1 MSELIIKGQKAKE
14 ASYVLMNAT
23 TTKKNNALLKMAE
36 ILLKSSKEI
45 LEANKKDLENA
56 IEKGTPK
63 AMLDRLALDESRIQG
78 MADGLKDVVSLP
90 DPIGEVTRMWKRP
103 NGLQIGKQRVPLG
116 VIGIIYEARP
126 NVTCDAAG
134 LCLKSGN
141 VVILRGGKEAI
152 NSNIAIVKALREGVK
167 EAGLLEDVI
176 QLVENTDR
184 EVATEMMRLNQ
195 YIDVLIPR
203 GGAGLIQSV
212 VQNATVPVI
221 ETGTGNCHVYVDC
234 DADLEMAKNIVINA
248 KTSRPSVCNAE
259 EKLLVN
265 EKIAKEFLPM
275 MFEALKEKEVE
286 VRGDKK
292 VLITPISAEDLA
304 DIKIGDIVWL
314 DGDLM
319 TCRDV
324 AHRRLVEYGRELPY
338 DIRNKAIFH
347 AGPIVRKIEGTEDDY
362 EMVSVGPT
370 TSMRMEKFEYEF
382 TKLTGVRVIVGK
394 GGMGPNTER
403 ACKEFGAIH
412 CVFPAGCAVVAATEV
427 EKIVEHHW
435 DELGMPETLWCNKVK
450 EFGPLIVSI
459 DAQGRNLFE
468 ENKVVFN
475 ERKEAAKQA
484 IYPEVKFIK

>member
-23 TTKKNNALLKMAE
+23 TTEKNNALLKMAE

-292 VLITPISAEDLA
+292 VLDIINGATEIQDDEWGKEYLDYIIGVKIVKDVDEAINHINKYGTGHSEAIITNSYENSQKFLQRVDAA
-304 DIKIGDIVWL
+304 AVYVNASTRFT
-314 DGDLM
+314 DG
-319 TCRDV
+319 
-324 AHRRLVEYGRELPY
+324 
-338 DIRNKAIFH
+338 
-347 AGPIVRKIEGTEDDY
+347 
-362 EMVSVGPT
+362 S
-370 TSMRMEKFEYEF
+370 
-382 TKLTGVRVIVGK
+382 
-394 GGMGPNTER
+394 
-403 ACKEFGAIH
+403 EFGFGAEIGISTQKLH
-412 CVFPAGCAVVAATEV
+412 AR
-427 EKIVEHHW
+427 
-435 DELGMPETLWCNKVK
+435 
-450 EFGPLIVSI
+450 GPLSLIHI
-459 DAQGRNLFE
+459 
-468 ENKVVFN
+468 
-475 ERKEAAKQA
+475 
-484 IYPEVKFIK
+484 